1 MRQFSFNP
9 YVVYQE
15 KVVYLHPLR
24 FMIRRI
30 FHITCVILSVVIL
43 SAGVSSCSSSRSV
56 HKRAHRKEHVKRHRK
71 TDDRQKDKDSRKEI
85 RERMEIERR
94 LVRDILSK
102 SEVSEERRKV
112 IEEAAEWLGTRYEYG
127 SQEKG
132 ESTDCSGLIMQV
144 FLKAV
149 EMKLPRNSARQ
160 ADFCKTLKNKDRQG
174 GDLVFFATGSDPERV
189 THVGLM
195 IDEVNFI
202 HASSSKGVVISRMDN
217 SWYIKRF
224 LKYGRIPG
232 LK

>member
-30 FHITCVILSVVIL
+30 FHITCVFLSVVIL

-71 TDDRQKDKDSRKEI
+71 TDDRQKDKDSRKE
-85 RERMEIERR
+85 RKERMEM
-94 LVRDILSK
+94 
-102 SEVSEERRKV
+102 SEERRKV